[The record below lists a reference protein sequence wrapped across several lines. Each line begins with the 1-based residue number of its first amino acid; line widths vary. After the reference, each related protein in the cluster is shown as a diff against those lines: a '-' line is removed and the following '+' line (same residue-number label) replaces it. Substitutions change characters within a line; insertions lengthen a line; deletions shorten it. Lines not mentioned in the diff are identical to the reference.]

1 MDDWCMGWRWRI
13 GHMSVGFNGLPC
25 VCGGIGCLEQYATGT
40 GIANRM
46 RLMLSKEAAS
56 EPVVQ
61 LDARRVL
68 EL

>member
-1 MDDWCMGWRWRI
+1 
-13 GHMSVGFNGLPC
+13 MSVGFNGLPC